1 MKYIE
6 ELKAEFE
13 GVFAGNFKLEQFN
26 GNSYRLVDSHDIV
39 WMNNIDLTSD
49 IWYNYVKALI
59 NHNEFFINLVD
70 FLQGYYT
77 YVSNGRDVAARIDI
91 DDLSLSHTSMFVSE
105 KGLKFG
111 VNVEGT
117 IDDKINVQLGFEYNW
132 QEKQFNYEILAWN
145 PKATAFGLGHGL
157 ELFINSDAAEP
168 YKVAYYGMDVDVE
181 LLQPELTQALD
192 KVVGLLK

>member
-1 MKYIE
+1 MKTIE
-6 ELKAEFE
+6 ELKVEFE
-13 GVFAGNFKLEQFN
+13 KVFGDDFKLEQFN

-39 WMNNIDLTSD
+39 WRDGIDLNSAS
-49 IWYNYVKALI
+49 WYNYVKAVI
-59 NHNEFFINLVD
+59 NHSEFFINLLD
-70 FLQGYYT
+70 FLQRYYT
-77 YVSNGRDVAARIDI
+77 YTRDDSVTARIDI
-91 DDLSLSHTSMFVSE
+91 EDLSLSHTSMFVSE

-132 QEKQFNYEILAWN
+132 QEKQFNYEILGWN
-145 PKATAFGLGHGL
+145 PDATAFSLGHGL
-157 ELFINSDAAEP
+157 ELFINSDVTEP

-192 KVVGLLK
+192 KIVGLLK

>member
-13 GVFAGNFKLEQFN
+13 GVFAGNFKLEQFR
-26 GNSYRLVDSHDIV
+26 GNVYRLVDSHDIV
-39 WMNNIDLTSD
+39 WMDNIDLTSD

-77 YVSNGRDVAARIDI
+77 YVSNGRDVSARIDI

-117 IDDKINVQLGFEYNW
+117 VGDKINVQLGFEYNW
-132 QEKQFNYEILAWN
+132 EEKQFNYEILAWN
-145 PKATAFGLGHGL
+145 PDATAFGLGHGL
-157 ELFINSDAAEP
+157 ELFINSDAVEP

-192 KVVGLLK
+192 RVVGLLK